1 MDTCKT
7 LRRLCLAGGA
17 LFALAS
23 AAYAD
28 NYYGVRHVTV
38 HYGDLNLNTEVGAE
52 RLYHRIGGAATYV
65 CGEEGR
71 SLEEQRFWQEC
82 YHDSVDRA
90 VDTVHSPLLTSLNK
104 VHGNHARVTT
114 ALITM
119 AR

>member
-7 LRRLCLAGGA
+7 LRRLCLAGSV
-17 LFALAS
+17 LFALAG

-28 NYYGVRHVTV
+28 NGDGLRHVTV
-38 HYGDLNLNTEVGAE
+38 HYGDLNLNSEPGAE
-52 RLYHRIGGAATYV
+52 RLFHRIGAAANFV

-71 SLEEQRFWQEC
+71 SLVEQREWEDC
-82 YHDSVDRA
+82 YHDAVDHA
-90 VDTVHSPLLTSLNK
+90 VDTVHSPMLTSLNK
-104 VHGNHARVTT
+104 GHGSHARVTA